1 MFDEKLKMRR
11 LAEKLGLSLSS
22 IEEEIKLLHF
32 NQLNI
37 VDLMPEMLL
46 MVRSLIAS
54 QTFAYKRKPIGV
66 IEKGLFISFQNIF
79 ITEETDKAIGKRALN
94 NQPHGRIMPSHLES
108 EVLFPID
115 VHVQQITILVEL
127 EYLKRFVGNDADKL
141 SYLFDVEKTF
151 WIEDFMSPE
160 MSDLVA
166 ELANLSTE
174 KKLSQAFY
182 RLKALE
188 LIYLLFSNLLKREKT
203 EHHHLSNAEID
214 AVYLVR
220 NTIESNLE
228 KPLTKDELVKLS
240 GMNELKLRRIFT
252 QVFGK
257 GIYEY
262 YNHLR
267 MQKAARLLKQ
277 ENLSV
282 SEVGYQLGFSNLS
295 YFGRLFEKHFG
306 LKPKKWSDKNR
317 I

>member
-1 MFDEKLKMRR
+1 MLDEKLKMKR
-11 LAEKLGLSLSS
+11 LVEKLGISPSS

-32 NQLNI
+32 NQLKI

-54 QTFAYKRKPIGV
+54 QTFTYKRKPIEV
-66 IEKGLFISFQNIF
+66 IEKGLLISFQNIF
-79 ITEETDKAIGKRALN
+79 ITEETGKPIGSRALN
-94 NQPHGRIMPSHLES
+94 NQPHVRIMPSHLES

-127 EYLKRFVGNDADKL
+127 EYLKRFVGNEADKL

-151 WIEDFMSPE
+151 WIEEFMSPE

-166 ELANLSTE
+166 GLADLSTE
-174 KKLSQAFY
+174 KILSQAFY

-203 EHHHLSNAEID
+203 EHHHLNNAEID

-220 NTIESNLE
+220 NTVESNLE

-267 MQKAARLLKQ
+267 MQKAARLLSQKG
-277 ENLSV
+277 LSV